1 MARLFTIVILGLSL
15 FGISLQASQQ
25 DKVIDSKSLEIV
37 NLKFEVDAFEFL
49 RSLGLKKGQLKQL
62 KDLVKTFAI
71 QPLVLPVDSPPKYT
85 ADYLE
90 KLKALRDA
98 YVSNDMEKIDYAK
111 EEVEKILEKGNVE
124 VDYENPVSDV
134 AMTNAKKIFSM
145 LKVYQ
150 IAGLIGGCL
159 SEDYEGPAEKMMQ
172 AVDTLPGL
180 NKEEKEEFSELV
192 VESVVNSVA
201 GIDLQKRDKLKDQV
215 KSFLKEIEMFIPP
228 IGKDQRDSFRVK
240 ALKIRGPL
248 TVMDLLKNAAEF
260 ELAKQLSN
268 PQFAIAVLKFKID

>member
-98 YVSNDMEKIDYAK
+98 YISNDMEKIDYAK

>member
-172 AVDTLPGL
+172 AVDTLPSL

-215 KSFLKEIEMFIPP
+215 KSFLKEIEMFNPP

>member
-172 AVDTLPGL
+172 AVDTLPSL